1 MIAGRI
7 FLILLPVAATMPS
20 SDFAPN
26 SLVRRHCVEPKNCG
40 ATIQG
45 TMCNFCCAKDV
56 KPDSTHCKSANAA
69 CQAGGKP
76 DGVTFNCDAD

>member
-1 MIAGRI
+1 
-7 FLILLPVAATMPS
+7 
-20 SDFAPN
+20 
-26 SLVRRHCVEPKNCG
+26 EPKNCG

>member
-1 MIAGRI
+1 MVTMRI
-7 FLILLPVAATMPS
+7 LLILLPLAA
-20 SDFAPN
+20 
-26 SLVRRHCVEPKNCG
+26 PKNCG

>member
-1 MIAGRI
+1 MVAGRI

-45 TMCNFCCAKDV
+45 TMCNFCCAKNV

-76 DGVTFNCDAD
+76 NGVTFNCDAD